1 MSRYSHL
8 PIFQSAYDLNLE
20 IHRRVENFPRAH
32 RYSMG
37 ERLKNISLDL
47 LELTIKANSQKDKLP
62 FLSEM
67 ENQLEKLKI
76 MVRTCFDLKIMGE
89 KGFEFLIKKMDEI
102 GRQLHG
108 WKEWSAERSFAP
120 SEP

>member
-1 MSRYSHL
+1 MTRYSHL
-8 PIFQSAYDLNLE
+8 PIFQSCYDLNLE
-20 IHRRVENFPRAH
+20 IHRRVDNFPRAC

-47 LELTIKANSQKDKLP
+47 LELTVKANSQKDKIP
-62 FLSEM
+62 FLENM
-67 ENQLEKLKI
+67 ENLLEKLKI
-76 MVRTCFDLKIMGE
+76 MIRTCFDLKIMGE

-108 WKEWSAERSFAP
+108 WKEWSEKKAN
-120 SEP
+120 